1 MNKKNDPA
9 FLDNQKRYRQ
19 AMNILQD
26 PEPVRI
32 EDLQKRE
39 QNSMKKTKTMAVTA
53 AAALICLFGATGAYA
68 ADLGGFRTM
77 INGWLNGEQVEIEAT
92 PDGQGGYTF
101 ATSDGQ
107 EIGGGGGVEIDRFGH
122 ETPLPAQDVYETF
135 AQSVQYK
142 DGRIILTDHE
152 KSADLT
158 ELFEKS
164 DIVYVKMEVQGTMN
178 YYQIQQ
184 NKEDGEVIGFEY
196 SVYSEPFN
204 SKKEADY
211 VEVGK

>member
-39 QNSMKKTKTMAVTA
+39 RIPMKKTKTMAITA
-53 AAALICLFGATGAYA
+53 AAALICFFGATGAYA
-68 ADLGGFRTM
+68 ADVGGFRTM
-77 INGWLNGEQVEIEAT
+77 INGWFNGEQVEIEAI
-92 PDGQGGYTF
+92 PDGKGGYNFT
-101 ATSDGQ
+101 TSDGQ
-107 EIGGGGGVEIDRFGH
+107 EIGGGGGVEIDRFGN
-122 ETPLPAQDVYETF
+122 EIPLSAQDVYEDF
-135 AQSVQYK
+135 AQSVQYE
-142 DGRIILTDHE
+142 DGRVILTDHE

-158 ELFEKS
+158 DLFEKN
-164 DIVYVKMEVQGTMN
+164 DTVYVKMEVQGEMN
-178 YYQIQQ
+178 YYQIEQ
-184 NKEDGEVIGFEY
+184 NKDGDTVYGFSY
-196 SVYSEPFN
+196 STHTEPFN
-204 SKKEADY
+204 GKKEADY

>member
-39 QNSMKKTKTMAVTA
+39 RIPMKKTKTMAISAATA
-53 AAALICLFGATGAYA
+53 LVCLFGATGAYA
-68 ADLGGFRTM
+68 TDLGGFRTM
-77 INGWLNGEQVEIEAT
+77 INGWLNGEQVEIEAI

-107 EIGGGGGVEIDRFGH
+107 EIGGGGGVEIDQFGN

-135 AQSVQYK
+135 AQSVQYE

-152 KSADLT
+152 KRADLT
-158 ELFEKS
+158 DLFEKS
-164 DIVYVKMEVQGTMN
+164 DTVYVKMEVQNTMN
-178 YYQIQQ
+178 YYQIQV
-184 NKEDGEVIGFEY
+184 NKEDGEVTGFEY
-196 SVYSEPFN
+196 SARPEPFN
-204 SKKEADY
+204 GKKEADY
-211 VEVGK
+211 QEVGK